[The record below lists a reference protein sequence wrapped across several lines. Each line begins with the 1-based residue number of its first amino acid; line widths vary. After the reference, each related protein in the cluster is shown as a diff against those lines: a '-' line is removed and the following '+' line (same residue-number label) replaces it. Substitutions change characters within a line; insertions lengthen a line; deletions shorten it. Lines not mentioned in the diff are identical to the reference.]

1 LRGRDGT
8 QNNLSHISVITNK
21 TSRMRFVAAI
31 FFVGQILFGSG
42 VAVGQEYPNKP
53 IRVVV
58 PAAGGGADFTAR
70 LVAQG
75 ISGPLGQPVI
85 VDNRG
90 TGMVQADYLFKSA
103 PDGYSLTI
111 AGSTFWTAPLL
122 QKLAYDPIAD
132 FSPVALLVQ
141 EVRVVFVHT
150 SMPVKS
156 IKELIALAKAR
167 PGELNYGSSA
177 IGGPAHLA
185 SELFKSMAGVNMVHI
200 PYKGGVAQNTA
211 LITGEVHMSIADAGG
226 AMPHVKSGKLRPLAV
241 TSATPS
247 ALLPD
252 LPTVA
257 ASLPGFESVGL
268 TGMFAPGKTPAT
280 IINRLNQEIVRFLN
294 LPDVKERFLN
304 AAVEVV
310 ASSPDQFAATIKS
323 EVVKMNK
330 LIKEAGIKVN

>member
-1 LRGRDGT
+1 MSTVRVVG
-8 QNNLSHISVITNK
+8 
-21 TSRMRFVAAI
+21 I
-31 FFVGQILFGSG
+31 FLVGQVMFGASLG
-42 VAVGQEYPNKP
+42 VGQEYPNKP

-70 LVAQG
+70 IVTQG

-90 TGMVQADYLFKSA
+90 TGMIQADYLFKSP

-111 AGSTFWTAPLL
+111 AGSTFWIAPLL
-122 QKLAYDPIAD
+122 QNLPYDAIRD

-156 IKELIALAKAR
+156 IKDLIALAKAR

-185 SELFKSMAGVNMVHI
+185 SELFKSMAGVNIVHI

-211 LITGEVHMSIADAGG
+211 LITGEVQMSIADAGG

-241 TSATPS
+241 TSAMPS
-247 ALLPD
+247 ALLPG

-257 ASLPGFESVGL
+257 ATLPGFESVGL
-268 TGMFAPGKTPAT
+268 TGMFAPGKTPAA
-280 IINRLNQEIVRFLN
+280 IITRLNQEIVRFLN

-310 ASSPDQFAATIKS
+310 ASSPDQFAATIKT
-323 EVVKMNK
+323 EIVKTSK
-330 LIKEAGIKVN
+330 LIKEAGFKGN

>member
-1 LRGRDGT
+1 M
-8 QNNLSHISVITNK
+8 SKISV
-21 TSRMRFVAAI
+21 VAASLGLMI
-31 FFVGQILFGSG
+31 LPTGIASGQDF
-42 VAVGQEYPNKP
+42 PNKP

-75 ISGPLGQPVI
+75 ISGPLGQAVI
-85 VDNRG
+85 IDNRSS
-90 TGMVQADYLFKSA
+90 GMVQADYLFKSP

-111 AGSTFWTAPLL
+111 SGSTFWTAPLL
-122 QKLAYDPIAD
+122 QKLPYDAIAD
-132 FSPVALLVQ
+132 FSPVALLVR

-156 IKELIALAKAR
+156 IKDLIALAKAR
-167 PGELNYGSSA
+167 PGQLNYGSSA

-185 SELFKSMAGVNMVHI
+185 SELFKSMAGVNIVHV
-200 PYKGGVAQNTA
+200 PYKGGAAQNTA
-211 LITGEVHMSIADAGG
+211 LITGEVQMSIADAGG

-247 ALLPD
+247 ALVPGLP
-252 LPTVA
+252 PVA
-257 ASLPGFESVGL
+257 ATLPGFESVGL
-268 TGMFAPGKTPAT
+268 TGMFAPGKTSAA

-294 LPDVKERFLN
+294 LPETKERFLN

-310 ASSPDQFAATIKS
+310 ASSPEQFAATIKT
-323 EVVKMNK
+323 EIVKMSK
-330 LIKEAGIKVN
+330 LIKEAGIKVE